1 MLSEKII
8 TEESAERLD
17 LAEGKKST
25 TIIGRQQGGECDWAL
40 AVFSFAPDL
49 TRSC

>member
-17 LAEGKKST
+17 LAEGKKGT
-25 TIIGRQQGGECDWAL
+25 TVI
-40 AVFSFAPDL
+40 
-49 TRSC
+49 TRSR